1 MSRWSACVTACGGS
15 REPCW
20 VQQMAQTKIWKI
32 DHHLGRCIRYI
43 MNPVKTLEGK
53 LVTGVNLFIPPNDW
67 QAPTNQM
74 ISTKLRFGKQGGRLA
89 YHLDQSF
96 KPGEVTPDVAH
107 QIGVELAKELFGDKY
122 EVVVATHTDK
132 DHIHSHIILN
142 SVSFVD
148 GRKFHQP
155 NAMYYDRI
163 RKVSD
168 RLCEKYGLS
177 IIKEAKSHKYESY
190 PAQHHQEPQ
199 PSPTVHS
206 LMYEDMDR
214 AVETAKDLDDFY
226 RVLAQMGYRVK
237 REGKYP
243 AISPEGHGFSRLYKF
258 KDGYTEEDIRQRI
271 AEKNHSPHRQKPRP
285 VYGAWKN
292 PAEQQAY
299 KKRYTGYY
307 ARRYDRRGL
316 NATYLHYRYMLVS
329 IRRQSYPRYPTIEQR
344 KALAKLEKYSQEAR
358 LLVRNKIQTGKEL
371 SAYQVSLGERI
382 HELHKE
388 RWYLKRDLQKNP
400 TWEERQVI
408 EQKIS
413 GINQRLKP
421 LYRERSLCKDIE
433 ERCGSITAAVNR
445 EKESAMGD
453 MARER
458 GDELWT
464 TQQRQ

>member
-1 MSRWSACVTACGGS
+1 
-15 REPCW
+15 
-20 VQQMAQTKIWKI
+20 MAQTKIWKI

-43 MNPVKTLEGK
+43 MNPVKTQEGR

-67 QAPTNQM
+67 QTPINQM

-177 IIKEAKSHKYESY
+177 IIKEVKQSRYESY

-199 PSPTVHS
+199 PAPTVHS
-206 LMYEDMDR
+206 IMYQDIDR
-214 AVETAKDLDDFY
+214 AVDTAKDLDDFY
-226 RVLAQMGYRVK
+226 RILTQMGYRVK
-237 REGKYP
+237 REGKHP
-243 AISPEGHGFSRLYKF
+243 AISPEGHGFFRLYKF
-258 KDGYTEEDIRQRI
+258 KDGYTEEDIRKRI
-271 AEKNHSPHRQKPRP
+271 AGKNHGPRQPKSKQ
-285 VYGAWKN
+285 VYGAWKS

-329 IRRQSYPRYPTIEQR
+329 IRRQSYPRYPTVEQR
-344 KALAKLEKYSQEAR
+344 KALAKLDRYSQEAR
-358 LLVRNKIQTGKEL
+358 LLVRNKIQTREEL
-371 SAYQVSLGERI
+371 IDYQVDLDERI
-382 HELHKE
+382 HAFHKE
-388 RWYLKRDLQKNP
+388 RWYLKRDLQKGP
-400 TWEERQVI
+400 SESERQVI
-408 EQKIS
+408 DQKIS
-413 GINQRLKP
+413 EINRQLKP
-421 LYRERSLCKDIE
+421 LYRERSLCKDIA
-433 ERCGSITAAVNR
+433 ERCGSVTATVNR
-445 EKESAMGD
+445 EKET
-453 MARER
+453 ARYQIEKER
-458 GDELWT
+458 GDDLST

>member
-1 MSRWSACVTACGGS
+1 M
-15 REPCW
+15 
-20 VQQMAQTKIWKI
+20 
-32 DHHLGRCIRYI
+32 
-43 MNPVKTLEGK
+43 
-53 LVTGVNLFIPPNDW
+53 TGVNMLIPPNDW
-67 QAPTNQM
+67 QTPANQM

-89 YHLDQSF
+89 YHLEQSF
-96 KPGEVTPDVAH
+96 KPGEVTPEVAH

-132 DHIHSHIILN
+132 EHIHSHIILN

-148 GRKFHQP
+148 GSKFHQP

-163 RKVSD
+163 RKISD

-177 IIKEAKSHKYESY
+177 IIKEAKQSRYESY
-190 PAQHHQEPQ
+190 PAQHHKKPQ

-206 LMYEDMDR
+206 IMYQDIDR
-214 AVETAKDLDDFY
+214 AVDAATNLDDFY
-226 RVLAQMGYRVK
+226 RILTQMGYRIK
-237 REGKYP
+237 REGAHP
-243 AISPEGHGFSRLYKF
+243 AISPEGHGFFRLYKF
-258 KDGYTEEDIRQRI
+258 KDGYTEEGIRKRI
-271 AEKNHSPHRQKPRP
+271 AEKETERKPKP

-307 ARRYDRRGL
+307 ARRYNRRGL

-329 IRRQSYPRYPTIEQR
+329 VRRQSYPRYPSIEQR

-382 HELHKE
+382 HELHKD

-400 TWEERQVI
+400 TGEERQVI

-421 LYRERSLCKDIE
+421 LYRERSLCKDIA
-433 ERCGSITAAVNR
+433 ERCTSVTAAVDR
-445 EKESAMGD
+445 EKEIAQRQLG
-453 MARER
+453 RER

>member
-1 MSRWSACVTACGGS
+1 
-15 REPCW
+15 
-20 VQQMAQTKIWKI
+20 MAQTKIWPVKS
-32 DHHLGRCIRYI
+32 HLPRAIRYI
-43 MNPVKTLEGK
+43 LNPAKTLEGK
-53 LVTGVNLFIPPNDW
+53 LVSGVNLFIPPNDW
-67 QAPTNQM
+67 QTPANQM
-74 ISTKLRFGKQGGRLA
+74 VSTKLRFGKQGGRLA
-89 YHLDQSF
+89 YHLEQSF
-96 KPGEVTPDVAH
+96 KPGEVTPEVAH
-107 QIGVELAKELFGDKY
+107 QIGVELAKELFGEKF
-122 EVVVATHTDK
+122 EAVVATHTDK

-148 GRKFHQP
+148 GSKFHQP

-163 RKVSD
+163 RKLSD
-168 RLCEKYGLS
+168 QLCARYGLS
-177 IIKEAKSHKYESY
+177 IIKEAKSHKHESY
-190 PAQHHQEPQ
+190 PAQHHKKPQ

-206 LMYEDMDR
+206 IMYQDIDR
-214 AVETAKDLDDFY
+214 AVDAAKDLDDFY
-226 RVLAQMGYRVK
+226 RILTQMGYRVK
-237 REGKYP
+237 RDGAHP
-243 AISPEGHGFSRLYKF
+243 AISPEGHGFFRLYKF
-258 KDGYTEEDIRQRI
+258 KKGYTEEDICKRI
-271 AEKNHSPHRQKPRP
+271 AERKRNLRQQKPKQ

-292 PAEQQAY
+292 PAEQQVY

-329 IRRQSYPRYPTIEQR
+329 IRRQSYPHYPSMEQR

-358 LLVRNKIQTGKEL
+358 LLVHNKIQTGKEL

-413 GINQRLKP
+413 DINQRLKP
-421 LYRERSLCKDIE
+421 LYRERSLCKDIA
-433 ERCGSITAAVNR
+433 ERCTSVTAAVDR
-445 EKESAMGD
+445 EKEIAQRQLG
-453 MARER
+453 RER

>member
-1 MSRWSACVTACGGS
+1 
-15 REPCW
+15 
-20 VQQMAQTKIWKI
+20 
-32 DHHLGRCIRYI
+32 
-43 MNPVKTLEGK
+43 MNPVKTQEGK

-177 IIKEAKSHKYESY
+177 IIKEAKQSRYEDF
-190 PAQHHQEPQ
+190 PAQHHQKPQ

-206 LMYEDMDR
+206 LMYEDIDR
-214 AVETAKDLDDFY
+214 AVDAAANLEDFY
-226 RVLAQMGYRVK
+226 RILTQMGYRVK
-237 REGKYP
+237 RDGKYP
-243 AISPEGHGFSRLYKF
+243 AISPQGHGFFRLYKF
-258 KDGYTEEDIRQRI
+258 KDGYTEEDIRRRI
-271 AEKNHSPHRQKPRP
+271 AVKKSERKPKQ
-285 VYGAWKN
+285 VYGTWKS

-307 ARRYDRRGL
+307 ARRHDRRGL
-316 NATYLHYRYMLVS
+316 NAAYLHYRYMLVS
-329 IRRQSYPRYPTIEQR
+329 IRRQSYPRYPTVEQR
-344 KALAKLEKYSQEAR
+344 KALAKLDRYSQEAR
-358 LLVRNKIQTGKEL
+358 LLVRNKIQTREEL
-371 SAYQVSLGERI
+371 IDYQVDLDERI
-382 HELHKE
+382 HAFHKE
-388 RWYLKRDLQKNP
+388 RWYLKRDLQKGP
-400 TWEERQVI
+400 SESERQVI
-408 EQKIS
+408 DQKIS
-413 GINQRLKP
+413 EINRQLKP
-421 LYRERSLCKDIE
+421 LYRERSLCKDIA
-433 ERCGSITAAVNR
+433 ERCGSVTATVNR
-445 EKESAMGD
+445 EKET
-453 MARER
+453 ARYQIEKER
-458 GDELWT
+458 GDDLST

>member
-1 MSRWSACVTACGGS
+1 
-15 REPCW
+15 
-20 VQQMAQTKIWKI
+20 MAQTKIWPVKS
-32 DHHLGRCIRYI
+32 HLPRAIRYI
-43 MNPVKTLEGK
+43 LNPAKTQEGK
-53 LVTGVNLFIPPNDW
+53 LVSGVNLFIPPNDW
-67 QAPTNQM
+67 QTPANQM
-74 ISTKLRFGKQGGRLA
+74 VSTKLRFGKQGGRLA
-89 YHLDQSF
+89 YHLEQSF
-96 KPGEVTPDVAH
+96 KPGEVTPEVAH
-107 QIGVELAKELFGDKY
+107 QIGVELAKELFGEKF
-122 EVVVATHTDK
+122 EAVVATHTDK
-132 DHIHSHIILN
+132 EHIHSHIILN

-148 GRKFHQP
+148 GHKFHQP

-163 RKVSD
+163 RKLSD
-168 RLCEKYGLS
+168 QLCARYGLS
-177 IIKEAKSHKYESY
+177 IIKEAKSPKYESY

-199 PSPTVHS
+199 PAPTVHS
-206 LMYEDMDR
+206 IMYQDIDR
-214 AVETAKDLDDFY
+214 AVGAAKNLDDFY
-226 RVLAQMGYRVK
+226 RVLTQMGYHVK
-237 REGKYP
+237 REGKYA
-243 AISPEGHGFSRLYKF
+243 AISPEGHGFFRLYKF
-258 KDGYTEEDIRQRI
+258 KDGYTEEDIRNRL
-271 AEKNHSPHRQKPRP
+271 AEKKTERKPKP
-285 VYGAWKN
+285 VYGAWKS

-329 IRRQSYPRYPTIEQR
+329 IRRQSYPHYPTVEQR

-358 LLVRNKIQTGKEL
+358 LLVHNKIQTGKEL

-413 GINQRLKP
+413 DINQRLKP

>member
-1 MSRWSACVTACGGS
+1 
-15 REPCW
+15 
-20 VQQMAQTKIWKI
+20 MAQTKIWPVKS
-32 DHHLGRCIRYI
+32 HLPRAIRYI
-43 MNPVKTLEGK
+43 MNPAKTQEGK
-53 LVTGVNLFIPPNDW
+53 LVSGVNLFIPPNDW
-67 QAPTNQM
+67 QTPANQM

-89 YHLDQSF
+89 YHLEQSF
-96 KPGEVTPDVAH
+96 KPGEVTPEVAH
-107 QIGVELAKELFGDKY
+107 QIGVELAKELFGEKF
-122 EVVVATHTDK
+122 EAVVATHTDK
-132 DHIHSHIILN
+132 EHIHSHIILN
-142 SVSFVD
+142 SVSFID
-148 GRKFHQP
+148 GSKFHQP

-163 RKVSD
+163 RKISD

-177 IIKEAKSHKYESY
+177 IIKEAKSHKHESY
-190 PAQHHQEPQ
+190 PAQHHKKPQ

-206 LMYEDMDR
+206 IMYQDIDR
-214 AVETAKDLDDFY
+214 AIDAAAGLNDFY
-226 RVLAQMGYRVK
+226 RILTQMGYRIK

-243 AISPEGHGFSRLYKF
+243 AISPEGHGFFRLYKF
-258 KDGYTEEDIRQRI
+258 KEGYTEEDIRRRI
-271 AEKNHSPHRQKPRP
+271 AEKNRHPHQQKSKQ

-307 ARRYDRRGL
+307 ARRYNRRSL

-329 IRRQSYPRYPTIEQR
+329 IRRQTYPRYPSIEQR

-421 LYRERSLCKDIE
+421 LYRERSLCKDIA
-433 ERCGSITAAVNR
+433 ERCTSVTAAVDR
-445 EKESAMGD
+445 EKEIAQCQLG
-453 MARER
+453 RER

>member
-1 MSRWSACVTACGGS
+1 
-15 REPCW
+15 
-20 VQQMAQTKIWKI
+20 MAQTKIWPVKS
-32 DHHLGRCIRYI
+32 HLPRAIRYI
-43 MNPVKTLEGK
+43 LNPAKTLEGK
-53 LVTGVNLFIPPNDW
+53 LVSGVNLFIPPNDW
-67 QAPTNQM
+67 QTPANQM
-74 ISTKLRFGKQGGRLA
+74 VSTKLRFGKQGGRLA
-89 YHLDQSF
+89 YHLEQSF
-96 KPGEVTPDVAH
+96 KPGEVTPEVAH
-107 QIGVELAKELFGDKY
+107 QIGVELAKELFGEKF
-122 EVVVATHTDK
+122 EAVVATHTDK

-148 GRKFHQP
+148 GSKFHQP

-163 RKVSD
+163 RKLSD
-168 RLCEKYGLS
+168 QLCARYGLS
-177 IIKEAKSHKYESY
+177 IIKEAKSHKHESY
-190 PAQHHQEPQ
+190 PAQHHKKPQ

-206 LMYEDMDR
+206 IMYQDIDR
-214 AVETAKDLDDFY
+214 AIDAAAGLNDFY
-226 RVLAQMGYRVK
+226 RILTQMGYRVK
-237 REGKYP
+237 REGKYA
-243 AISPEGHGFSRLYKF
+243 AISPEGHGFFRLYKF
-258 KDGYTEEDIRQRI
+258 KDGYTEEDIRNRI
-271 AEKNHSPHRQKPRP
+271 AEKNQDRRPRQQNPRQ
-285 VYGAWKN
+285 VYGVWKN
-292 PAEQQAY
+292 QEEHRAY
-299 KKRYTGYY
+299 QKRYTGYY
-307 ARRYDRRGL
+307 ARRYDRRDL

-421 LYRERSLCKDIE
+421 LYRERSLCKDIA
-433 ERCGSITAAVNR
+433 ERCTSVTAAVDR
-445 EKESAMGD
+445 EKEIAQRQLG
-453 MARER
+453 RER